1 MYEVLDICRYIINYC
16 YENLNGISNLKLQ
29 KILYFIQIQFL
40 KEYNEVC
47 FSDNIEAWNFG
58 PVILKAYNEYS
69 RFGALTIPASYN
81 YLEYTPEILWDVE
94 RKIFNK
100 NIIKKKHRKTIE
112 LVLNVFENYSNAE
125 LTELILHQEPYINA
139 YNNNTIITI
148 DSLKKYF
155 NIKEKKWILN
165 IWKKKK
171 KN

>member
-1 MYEVLDICRYIINYC
+1 MYEILDICRYTINYC

-40 KEYNEVC
+40 KEYNRVC
-47 FSDNIEAWNFG
+47 FNDNIEAWNFG
-58 PVILKAYNEYS
+58 PVILKAYKEYS
-69 RFGALTIPASYN
+69 MYGALPIPYIN
-81 YLEYTPEILWDVE
+81 TYIEYTPNILWDAE

-112 LVLNVFENYSNAE
+112 LVLNVFEDYSNFE
-125 LTELILHQEPYINA
+125 LAELILHQEPYIDA

-155 NIKEKKWILN
+155 NIKERKWILN

-171 KN
+171 KI